1 MLPLT
6 FGAGGLAAVVLGS
19 VLTCGPR
26 AMDAGKS
33 VPADSA
39 GQKKQ
44 GEDIEKLLYD
54 LLRKDGVLRHP
65 KMNFEIYVKRVVGRR
80 LIDMEFTRRDKTG
93 QHYDVVARAREAE
106 LRVHLPSR
114 QLVVHMRHCYITSND
129 PEVANGVV
137 EDKVWAIDLPADL
150 WK

>member
-19 VLTCGPR
+19 VLTCGPKVT
-26 AMDAGKS
+26 DEGKS
-33 VPADSA
+33 APADSA
-39 GQKKQ
+39 RQKQQ

-80 LIDMEFTRRDKTG
+80 LIDTEFKRRGKTG
-93 QHYDVVARAREAE
+93 QYYDVVARAREAE
-106 LRVHLPSR
+106 LRVLPTR
-114 QLVVHMRHCYITSND
+114 QLLVHMRHCHITSSD
-129 PEVANGVV
+129 SEVATGVV
-137 EDKVWAIDLPADL
+137 EDKVWEIDLPADL